1 MRFQKFSRK
10 DVYSDKLHDT
20 FQISHTRISYISV
33 RGGLSSP
40 LIRMSV
46 LSVISDMSFYFR
58 LPYIRLLFQAVFRC
72 LNRLGLYPV

>member
-46 LSVISDMSFYFR
+46 ISDMSFYLK

>member
-20 FQISHTRISYISV
+20 FQISHTRISYIPV

-40 LIRMSV
+40 LIRM
-46 LSVISDMSFYFR
+46 SVISDMSFYFR